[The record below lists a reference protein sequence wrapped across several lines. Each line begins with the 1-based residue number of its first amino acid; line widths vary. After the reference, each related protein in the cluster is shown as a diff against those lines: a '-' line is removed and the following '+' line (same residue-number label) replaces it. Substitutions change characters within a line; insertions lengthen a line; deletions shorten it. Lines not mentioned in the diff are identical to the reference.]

1 VLRGYPTVRWR
12 AWLEIRGVKTHPVL
26 NCRLENVVVDK
37 SPLHQPPF
45 NRRGHACSLLT
56 RTTSGRFWANGRRL
70 GNSPDVNGHLIVKGA
85 SDSDVEIC
93 SAHLRLVAIKKP
105 HVHTRTSGLENPELR
120 TRSRP
125 GNKLIF
131 FKRERRNS
139 MLVRNNKGNV
149 TGEIKHHR
157 HKRGRGH
164 HQAHA
169 LR

>member
-1 VLRGYPTVRWR
+1 MLRGHPTVRWR
-12 AWLEIRGVKTHPVL
+12 AWFEIRPEVKTRPAL
-26 NCRLENVVVDK
+26 NCPLENVVVDK
-37 SPLHQPPF
+37 SPLHQPTF

-70 GNSPDVNGHLIVKGA
+70 GNSPDVNGHLIVRSAFHA

-131 FKRERRNS
+131 FNR
-139 MLVRNNKGNV
+139 
-149 TGEIKHHR
+149 
-157 HKRGRGH
+157 
-164 HQAHA
+164 A
-169 LR
+169 LSGALTLGPRAGPIL

>member
-1 VLRGYPTVRWR
+1 
-12 AWLEIRGVKTHPVL
+12 VKTRPVL

-85 SDSDVEIC
+85 ADSDVEIC

-105 HVHTRTSGLENPELR
+105 HVHTRTSGLENPEVR

-131 FKRERRNS
+131 FKRERDGLRVDTRALLWHDLPERVIFGPGWNRGFCFYVKP
-139 MLVRNNKGNV
+139 VR
-149 TGEIKHHR
+149 EFAPQDR
-157 HKRGRGH
+157 
-164 HQAHA
+164 
-169 LR
+169 